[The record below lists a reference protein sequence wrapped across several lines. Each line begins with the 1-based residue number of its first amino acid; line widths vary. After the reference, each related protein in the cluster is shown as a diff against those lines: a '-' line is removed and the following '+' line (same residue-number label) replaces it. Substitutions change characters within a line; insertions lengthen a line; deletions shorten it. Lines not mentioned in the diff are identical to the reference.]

1 MDAREL
7 LKTKIPDDG
16 EVTGKVKIP
25 VEFDRIYMLAGQSAD
40 EALEGVITR
49 LGSEHTVTPQYRTI
63 REKIG
68 GMLYGFYINHSVE
81 QQNRINESIYT
92 VCDEFNRL
100 SEEKKT
106 LMEEINR
113 LQMLLIRSEADR

>member
-1 MDAREL
+1 M
-7 LKTKIPDDG
+7 
-16 EVTGKVKIP
+16 
-25 VEFDRIYMLAGQSAD
+25 RIFQ
-40 EALEGVITR
+40 
-49 LGSEHTVTPQYRTI
+49 
-63 REKIG
+63 
-68 GMLYGFYINHSVE
+68 